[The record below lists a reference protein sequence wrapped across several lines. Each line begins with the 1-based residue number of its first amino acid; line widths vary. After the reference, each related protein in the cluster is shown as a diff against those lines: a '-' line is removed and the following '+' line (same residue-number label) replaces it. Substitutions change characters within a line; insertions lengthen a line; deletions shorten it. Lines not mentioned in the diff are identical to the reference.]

1 MSGSG
6 NRFKSE
12 KETLDDIIRTI
23 LAEGVPIS
31 NKTVIMQIMRQ
42 ITDETDGSRQETLR
56 ILLQLV
62 VGYMPD
68 DPASEGGLAVGHAR
82 SAEAASFHS
91 KQPLYA

>member
-1 MSGSG
+1 MRNTNSVAHIQAYLSGTG

-31 NKTVIMQIMRQ
+31 NKTIIMQIMRQ

-62 VGYMPD
+62 VGYTPD
-68 DPASEGGLAVGHAR
+68 DPGI
-82 SAEAASFHS
+82 
-91 KQPLYA
+91 